1 MRFNKLFYK
10 KLNLKKRIIIFSILL
25 FTSGCS
31 KQIPSNSWKVFYG
44 VNQMSVKPEYYFT
57 RTIKSGEH
65 EFKTKLTCDGLR
77 LDGFTRIKGKD
88 KGLFAQDL
96 GESMLTGLLIGRM
109 NINLD
114 GKYFPYVAFE
124 RDRNYSNTFYL
135 RPLPTFDF
143 KSFSEIFSAKT
154 VKLVFP
160 IMEYGPTIFTWENEI
175 DPWVKVHSFCEESDD
190 SFRLNPGVDF

>member
-10 KLNLKKRIIIFSILL
+10 KLNFKKRIILFSILL

-65 EFKTKLTCDGLR
+65 EFKTKLTCDGWR

-114 GKYFPYVAFE
+114 GKYFINV
-124 RDRNYSNTFYL
+124 
-135 RPLPTFDF
+135 
-143 KSFSEIFSAKT
+143 I
-154 VKLVFP
+154 
-160 IMEYGPTIFTWENEI
+160 
-175 DPWVKVHSFCEESDD
+175 
-190 SFRLNPGVDF
+190 